1 MFKSNSTEREDREL
15 AMASQAAANE
25 EEDNEEIQGDLSRF
39 KKARDTS
46 AFPCSAPAWKTAGSK
61 DMGDESVRLV
71 TEQPT

>member
-1 MFKSNSTEREDREL
+1 MANNTEREDREL

-46 AFPCSAPAWKTAGSK
+46 AFPYSVPA
-61 DMGDESVRLV
+61 
-71 TEQPT
+71 